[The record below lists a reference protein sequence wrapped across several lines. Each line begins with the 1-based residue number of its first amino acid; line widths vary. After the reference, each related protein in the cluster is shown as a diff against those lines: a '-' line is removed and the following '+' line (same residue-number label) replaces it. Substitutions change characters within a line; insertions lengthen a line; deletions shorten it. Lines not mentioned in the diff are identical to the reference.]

1 MKSNALTVIK
11 KYIGETGKRIEER
24 FKEHAEKDHRS
35 YVLKHT
41 LESGHSD
48 NTFQNLKVVNNNY
61 ANYYKRKVSEAFYH
75 KIKKIFFKHPGKKHI
90 SCQKSR
96 GTLSWILKI
105 RSFWPHYIVE
115 NFSILCDVIEKYST
129 YFSRYLGLNFGIL

>member
-11 KYIGETGKRIEER
+11 KYIGETGRRIEER

-35 YVLKHT
+35 HVLKHT

-61 ANYYKRKVSEAFYH
+61 ANYYKRKVSEAFT
-75 KIKKIFFKHPGKKHI
+75 IK
-90 SCQKSR
+90 QR
-96 GTLSWILKI
+96 
-105 RSFWPHYIVE
+105 RSFSNIQEKKTSLVKKVGGHYHG
-115 NFSILCDVIEKYST
+115 S
-129 YFSRYLGLNFGIL
+129 